1 MQEEGARECSESGEL
16 VAYYNGACPVC
27 RTEIAHYRRR
37 DAGGLSWRDIAT
49 DDRALAEIGASRD
62 EAKKRLHARLP
73 GGRIVAG
80 VDAFIE
86 IWRRLPGFGWL
97 ARLVSHR
104 AIRPAADILYDRI
117 LAPALFAWNRYRG
130 R

>member
-1 MQEEGARECSESGEL
+1 MQEERIPERRESGDL
-16 VAYYNGACPVC
+16 VTYYNGACPVC
-27 RTEIAHYRRR
+27 RMEIAHYRRR
-37 DAGGLSWRDIAT
+37 DADGLGWRDIAT
-49 DDRALAEIGASRD
+49 DDVALAEIGVTRD
-62 EAKKRLHARLP
+62 EAKKRLHVRLAD
-73 GGRIVAG
+73 GRIVTG

-97 ARLVSHR
+97 AGLASHGM
-104 AIRPAADILYDRI
+104 IKPAADFLYDRI

>member
-1 MQEEGARECSESGEL
+1 MQEQRPPEYRDPGDL
-16 VAYYNGACPVC
+16 VTYYNGACPVC
-27 RTEIAHYRRR
+27 RAEIAHYRRR
-37 DAGGLSWRDIAT
+37 DAGGLCWRDIAT
-49 DDRALAEIGASRD
+49 DDVALAEIGVTRD
-62 EAKKRLHARLP
+62 QAKKRLHVRLP
-73 GGRIVAG
+73 DGRIATG

-97 ARLVSHR
+97 AAMASHGM
-104 AIRPAADILYDRI
+104 IRPAAGLVYDRI